1 MHAFEDIAG
10 LYREEL
16 RSLREDA
23 VRFAVRNPGMAR
35 QLGLASDTQ
44 PDPLVNLL
52 LESFAWLAARVRADA
67 ESRLPL
73 VSHSLLGLLYPQ
85 FVCPIPSVGVAE
97 FIPNPAGVAGL
108 PDGFG
113 IPAHTPIHNR
123 DERGGVLRWRTA
135 RPLTLHPAKV
145 VRASIIP
152 PASWMPAAA
161 QGVPGVLCLR
171 IEGIAGLSLAKFG
184 LPSLSLHLGGD
195 RFATFPMHEWV
206 HGACKDV
213 FLADDAGAAKPR
225 ALSLG
230 REALCHAGLEPGGRL
245 FPESAYALP
254 GYQLLQEYFV
264 YPEHLLFWEVGGL
277 ERRRELGDLPG
288 FDLLFPVDAPP
299 PKTVSSR
306 LFRTCAV
313 PVVNLFER
321 MAEPIRVDHE
331 RSGHLLVPDLRHRDS
346 TEVHS
351 VIAVDA
357 LEGGERSSVMPYFS
371 LSGEGDA
378 PPSLMWFLRRK
389 PSLDGIGTDVFLHF
403 KEAGFRPETARPW
416 VASARVL
423 CTNRHRAA
431 ERWRQGELT
440 RDTDMP
446 TAAIRFCGP
455 PSQQHDPPMF
465 GGELWKLVSHLSLH
479 QLSLSGPDAD
489 NVLRELLRLYA
500 PPRDAFAQR
509 QIAGVN
515 GLCAK
520 PLIRP
525 LRSAPG
531 CAARGTRLTLTLDE
545 DAFTGGSAFLFAEVL
560 DVFFGLYAG
569 INTFTQLVLKTCNRK
584 GTWHRWPLRSGALP
598 LI

>member
-23 VRFAVRNPGMAR
+23 VRFAARNPGMAR
-35 QLGLASDTQ
+35 ELGLASDTQ

-52 LESFAWLAARVRADA
+52 LESFAWLAARVRSDA

-97 FIPNPAGVAGL
+97 FIPNPAGIAGL

-113 IPAHTPIHNR
+113 VPAHTPIHNR
-123 DERGGVLRWRTA
+123 DERGDVLRWRTT

-145 VRASIIP
+145 VKAAVMP
-152 PASWMPAAA
+152 PAPWMPATA
-161 QGVPGVLCLR
+161 QGMPGVLRLR
-171 IEGIAGLSLAKFG
+171 LEGLGGMPLAKFC
-184 LPSLSLHLGGD
+184 LPTLSLYLGGD
-195 RFATFPMHEWV
+195 RFSTFPLYEWV
-206 HGACKDV
+206 CSACKDV
-213 FLADDAGAAKPR
+213 ILADDADAAKPK

-230 REALCHAGLEPGGRL
+230 RKALRHVGLEPGGRL

-254 GYQLLQEYFV
+254 GYQLLQEYFA
-264 YPEHLLFWEVGGL
+264 YPEHLLFWEVDGL
-277 ERRRELGDLPG
+277 GRRRELGDLPG

-299 PKTVSSR
+299 PKTVYPR

-321 MAEPIRVDHE
+321 LAEPVRVDHE

-351 VIAVDA
+351 VIAVEA
-357 LEGGERSSVMPYFS
+357 LEGGERSAVTPYFS
-371 LSGEGDA
+371 LSGEGDV

-389 PSLDGIGTDVFLHF
+389 PSPDGIGTDVYLHF
-403 KEAGFRPETARPW
+403 KEAAFHPETARPW

-431 ERWRQGELT
+431 ERWRQGDLT

-455 PSQQHDPPMF
+455 PSQQRDPPMF

-489 NVLRELLRLYA
+489 KVLRELLRLYA
-500 PPRDAFAQR
+500 PSLDAYAQR
-509 QIAGVN
+509 QIAGVR
-515 GLCAK
+515 GLASQ
-520 PLIRP
+520 PLIRH
-525 LRSAPG
+525 LRAAPG
-531 CAARGTRLTLTLDE
+531 CAARGTRLILTLDE

-560 DVFFGLYAG
+560 NVFFGLYAG
-569 INTFTQLVLKTCNRK
+569 INTFTQLKLKTRSRK
-584 GTWHRWPLRSGALP
+584 GTWYTWPLRSGALP

>member
-1 MHAFEDIAG
+1 
-10 LYREEL
+10 
-16 RSLREDA
+16 
-23 VRFAVRNPGMAR
+23 
-35 QLGLASDTQ
+35 
-44 PDPLVNLL
+44 
-52 LESFAWLAARVRADA
+52 
-67 ESRLPL
+67 
-73 VSHSLLGLLYPQ
+73 
-85 FVCPIPSVGVAE
+85 
-97 FIPNPAGVAGL
+97 
-108 PDGFG
+108 
-113 IPAHTPIHNR
+113 
-123 DERGGVLRWRTA
+123 
-135 RPLTLHPAKV
+135 
-145 VRASIIP
+145 
-152 PASWMPAAA
+152 
-161 QGVPGVLCLR
+161 
-171 IEGIAGLSLAKFG
+171 
-184 LPSLSLHLGGD
+184 
-195 RFATFPMHEWV
+195 
-206 HGACKDV
+206 
-213 FLADDAGAAKPR
+213 
-225 ALSLG
+225 
-230 REALCHAGLEPGGRL
+230 
-245 FPESAYALP
+245 
-254 GYQLLQEYFV
+254 
-264 YPEHLLFWEVGGL
+264 
-277 ERRRELGDLPG
+277 
-288 FDLLFPVDAPP
+288 
-299 PKTVSSR
+299 
-306 LFRTCAV
+306 
-313 PVVNLFER
+313 LFER

>member
-254 GYQLLQEYFV
+254 GYQLLQEYFA

-313 PVVNLFER
+313 PVVNLFE
-321 MAEPIRVDHE
+321 
-331 RSGHLLVPDLRHRDS
+331 SS
-346 TEVHS
+346 TNLKHWFPVTACSRCIWSKSLYKPFLSAILKFFRAGNMNVTRFFLFCGKTRRNGSE
-351 VIAVDA
+351 
-357 LEGGERSSVMPYFS
+357 EKKYS
-371 LSGEGDA
+371 LSGE
-378 PPSLMWFLRRK
+378 RY
-389 PSLDGIGTDVFLHF
+389 
-403 KEAGFRPETARPW
+403 
-416 VASARVL
+416 
-423 CTNRHRAA
+423 
-431 ERWRQGELT
+431 Q
-440 RDTDMP
+440 
-446 TAAIRFCGP
+446 
-455 PSQQHDPPMF
+455 
-465 GGELWKLVSHLSLH
+465 
-479 QLSLSGPDAD
+479 
-489 NVLRELLRLYA
+489 
-500 PPRDAFAQR
+500 
-509 QIAGVN
+509 
-515 GLCAK
+515 
-520 PLIRP
+520 
-525 LRSAPG
+525 
-531 CAARGTRLTLTLDE
+531 
-545 DAFTGGSAFLFAEVL
+545 L
-560 DVFFGLYAG
+560 DVLQPTYFAG
-569 INTFTQLVLKTCNRK
+569 SHPPACTLAGAYGF
-584 GTWHRWPLRSGALP
+584 SGYLFQ
-598 LI
+598 

>member
-113 IPAHTPIHNR
+113 IPAHTSIHNR

-206 HGACKDV
+206 HGACRD
-213 FLADDAGAAKPR
+213 
-225 ALSLG
+225 
-230 REALCHAGLEPGGRL
+230 C
-245 FPESAYALP
+245 
-254 GYQLLQEYFV
+254 LLY
-264 YPEHLLFWEVGGL
+264 
-277 ERRRELGDLPG
+277 
-288 FDLLFPVDAPP
+288 
-299 PKTVSSR
+299 TS
-306 LFRTCAV
+306 
-313 PVVNLFER
+313 
-321 MAEPIRVDHE
+321 
-331 RSGHLLVPDLRHRDS
+331 
-346 TEVHS
+346 
-351 VIAVDA
+351 
-357 LEGGERSSVMPYFS
+357 
-371 LSGEGDA
+371 
-378 PPSLMWFLRRK
+378 PS
-389 PSLDGIGTDVFLHF
+389 
-403 KEAGFRPETARPW
+403 
-416 VASARVL
+416 
-423 CTNRHRAA
+423 
-431 ERWRQGELT
+431 
-440 RDTDMP
+440 
-446 TAAIRFCGP
+446 
-455 PSQQHDPPMF
+455 
-465 GGELWKLVSHLSLH
+465 
-479 QLSLSGPDAD
+479 
-489 NVLRELLRLYA
+489 
-500 PPRDAFAQR
+500 PRD
-509 QIAGVN
+509 
-515 GLCAK
+515 
-520 PLIRP
+520 
-525 LRSAPG
+525 
-531 CAARGTRLTLTLDE
+531 
-545 DAFTGGSAFLFAEVL
+545 
-560 DVFFGLYAG
+560 
-569 INTFTQLVLKTCNRK
+569 
-584 GTWHRWPLRSGALP
+584 
-598 LI
+598 

>member
-35 QLGLASDTQ
+35 QLGLASDAQ

-113 IPAHTPIHNR
+113 IPAHTSIHNR

-206 HGACKDV
+206 HGACRDV
-213 FLADDAGAAKPR
+213 FLADDAGAARPR

-254 GYQLLQEYFV
+254 GYQLLQEYFA

-277 ERRRELGDLPG
+277 ERRRELGDLSG
-288 FDLLFPVDAPP
+288 FESPVPRGRAAAENGFLKIVPHL
-299 PKTVSSR
+299 R
-306 LFRTCAV
+306 RTCGQLVRATGGTHTGGSRALGTSARAGSAAPGQYGSPFRDRCGRSGGRETFFGHAVFFSFRRRGCAAV
-313 PVVNLFER
+313 PDVVPAQEAIF
-321 MAEPIRVDHE
+321 
-331 RSGHLLVPDLRHRDS
+331 GRHRDGRVS
-346 TEVHS
+346 AFQGSGVPPGDGS
-351 VIAVDA
+351 AV
-357 LEGGERSSVMPYFS
+357 G
-371 LSGEGDA
+371 
-378 PPSLMWFLRRK
+378 
-389 PSLDGIGTDVFLHF
+389 
-403 KEAGFRPETARPW
+403 GFRAGIVHEPPPCRRALASGRTDAGYGHAHGGYPLLRPSFATAR
-416 VASARVL
+416 SAHVRRRTVE
-423 CTNRHRAA
+423 A
-431 ERWRQGELT
+431 
-440 RDTDMP
+440 
-446 TAAIRFCGP
+446 RF
-455 PSQQHDPPMF
+455 PSQPP
-465 GGELWKLVSHLSLH
+465 
-479 QLSLSGPDAD
+479 P
-489 NVLRELLRLYA
+489 
-500 PPRDAFAQR
+500 AFFER
-509 QIAGVN
+509 AG
-515 GLCAK
+515 C
-520 PLIRP
+520 
-525 LRSAPG
+525 
-531 CAARGTRLTLTLDE
+531 
-545 DAFTGGSAFLFAEVL
+545 
-560 DVFFGLYAG
+560 
-569 INTFTQLVLKTCNRK
+569 
-584 GTWHRWPLRSGALP
+584 
-598 LI
+598 

>member
-195 RFATFPMHEWV
+195 RFV
-206 HGACKDV
+206 
-213 FLADDAGAAKPR
+213 
-225 ALSLG
+225 
-230 REALCHAGLEPGGRL
+230 
-245 FPESAYALP
+245 
-254 GYQLLQEYFV
+254 
-264 YPEHLLFWEVGGL
+264 
-277 ERRRELGDLPG
+277 
-288 FDLLFPVDAPP
+288 
-299 PKTVSSR
+299 
-306 LFRTCAV
+306 
-313 PVVNLFER
+313 
-321 MAEPIRVDHE
+321 
-331 RSGHLLVPDLRHRDS
+331 
-346 TEVHS
+346 
-351 VIAVDA
+351 
-357 LEGGERSSVMPYFS
+357 
-371 LSGEGDA
+371 
-378 PPSLMWFLRRK
+378 
-389 PSLDGIGTDVFLHF
+389 
-403 KEAGFRPETARPW
+403 
-416 VASARVL
+416 
-423 CTNRHRAA
+423 
-431 ERWRQGELT
+431 
-440 RDTDMP
+440 
-446 TAAIRFCGP
+446 
-455 PSQQHDPPMF
+455 
-465 GGELWKLVSHLSLH
+465 
-479 QLSLSGPDAD
+479 
-489 NVLRELLRLYA
+489 
-500 PPRDAFAQR
+500 
-509 QIAGVN
+509 
-515 GLCAK
+515 
-520 PLIRP
+520 
-525 LRSAPG
+525 
-531 CAARGTRLTLTLDE
+531 
-545 DAFTGGSAFLFAEVL
+545 
-560 DVFFGLYAG
+560 
-569 INTFTQLVLKTCNRK
+569 
-584 GTWHRWPLRSGALP
+584 
-598 LI
+598 

>member
-254 GYQLLQEYFV
+254 GYQLLQEYFA
-264 YPEHLLFWEVGGL
+264 YPEHLLFWEVFGL

-313 PVVNLFER
+313 PVVNCSSAWR
-321 MAEPIRVDHE
+321 NP
-331 RSGHLLVPDLRHRDS
+331 SGWI
-346 TEVHS
+346 T
-351 VIAVDA
+351 
-357 LEGGERSSVMPYFS
+357 
-371 LSGEGDA
+371 
-378 PPSLMWFLRRK
+378 
-389 PSLDGIGTDVFLHF
+389 
-403 KEAGFRPETARPW
+403 
-416 VASARVL
+416 SAR
-423 CTNRHRAA
+423 
-431 ERWRQGELT
+431 
-440 RDTDMP
+440 DTCSCR
-446 TAAIRFCGP
+446 ICGT
-455 PSQQHDPPMF
+455 
-465 GGELWKLVSHLSLH
+465 
-479 QLSLSGPDAD
+479 
-489 NVLRELLRLYA
+489 
-500 PPRDAFAQR
+500 
-509 QIAGVN
+509 
-515 GLCAK
+515 
-520 PLIRP
+520 
-525 LRSAPG
+525 
-531 CAARGTRLTLTLDE
+531 GT
-545 DAFTGGSAFLFAEVL
+545 V
-560 DVFFGLYAG
+560 
-569 INTFTQLVLKTCNRK
+569 RK
-584 GTWHRWPLRSGALP
+584 
-598 LI
+598 